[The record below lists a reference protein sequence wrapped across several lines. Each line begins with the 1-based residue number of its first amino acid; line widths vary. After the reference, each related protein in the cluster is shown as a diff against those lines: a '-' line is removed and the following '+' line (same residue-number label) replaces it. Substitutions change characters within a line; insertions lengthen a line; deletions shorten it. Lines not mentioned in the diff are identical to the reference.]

1 MPNHPVTIQ
10 PLNRATNYCMPKPF
24 KLFEA
29 PIANG
34 TRQTHKVMLVCALP
48 VPAGY
53 PYSEVPPM
61 SLPLTQWL
69 SEMGVTAR
77 PFYVRKTFLRD
88 NAARL
93 SLPGNEPFEL
103 EGVRPYNVTEL

>member
-1 MPNHPVTIQ
+1 
-10 PLNRATNYCMPKPF
+10 
-24 KLFEA
+24 
-29 PIANG
+29 
-34 TRQTHKVMLVCALP
+34 
-48 VPAGY
+48 
-53 PYSEVPPM
+53 M

-93 SLPGNEPFEL
+93 SLPGNEPFEQ